1 MSSLNGY
8 SRLRTGLLAVRR
20 ELDEVAGTATNDA
33 GTITATVGG
42 RGEVRELVLDQRVY
56 RDANAAALADDILA
70 TLQAA
75 AAQAADEAFR
85 LTTKALSGEGAR

>member
-1 MSSLNGY
+1 MNGHPQ
-8 SRLRTGLLAVRR
+8 LRAGLLAVRAGLADI
-20 ELDEVAGTATNDA
+20 EGTATNDA

-70 TLQAA
+70 TLRAA
-75 AAQAADEAFR
+75 AASAADEACR
-85 LTTKALSGEGAR
+85 LTKKALGETT